1 MEGSANNMVGSKALI
16 SQTSV
21 VTELWKCSSPQAG
34 CTHHRH
40 RFPQDLRRQFSCPC
54 GCWPHRWGYHGGS
67 LGAGSQPRCKSWRLV
82 PMSFSAPTP
91 WGAPWSLRSHS
102 GLLWPQRLCTPG
114 WHCTRLHQDLG
125 KGHRL
130 WDRRQQ
136 NYWASLM
143 WKT

>member
-1 MEGSANNMVGSKALI
+1 MEGSANNMVGSKALNP
-16 SQTSV
+16 QTSV
-21 VTELWKCSSPQAG
+21 LSELWKCSSPLAS
-34 CTHHRH
+34 CTHHWP
-40 RFPQDLRRQFSCPC
+40 RFSQGLRRQFSCPP
-54 GCWPHRWGYHGGS
+54 GCWPHKWGWHGGG
-67 LGAGSQPRCKSWRLV
+67 LGAGSQSGCRSWRLV

-91 WGAPWSLRSHS
+91 WGVLWSLRSHS

-114 WHCTRLHQDLG
+114 WHCTRLYQYLG
-125 KGHRL
+125 QGHRL